1 MCHAFFLFIL
11 LNHKQLFSFWEGIY
25 AIVCLALLSFPNYS

>member
-11 LNHKQLFSFWEGIY
+11 LNPKQFFAFWESIY
-25 AIVCLALLSFPNYS
+25 AIVCLALLSFPNFL